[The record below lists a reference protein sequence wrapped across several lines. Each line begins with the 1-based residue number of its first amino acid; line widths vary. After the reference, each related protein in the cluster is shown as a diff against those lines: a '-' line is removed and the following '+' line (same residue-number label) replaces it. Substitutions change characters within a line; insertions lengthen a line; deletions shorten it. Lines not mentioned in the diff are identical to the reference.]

1 MYAVMK
7 ARGNDGM
14 KVLAGAGLN
23 WLIPGCVQEVVRSQ
37 PNSIHIPGCVQGWK
51 TSIKVPVFVTA
62 AAFAPFYSE
71 GDICLS
77 LDRITSKIK
86 NNSFLLAVR

>member
-1 MYAVMK
+1 MK
-7 ARGNDGM
+7 ALGNDGM
-14 KVLAGAGLN
+14 KVLAGAGLDR
-23 WLIPGCVQEVVRSQ
+23 LIPGCVQEMVHSQ
-37 PNSIHIPGCVQGWK
+37 PNAMHIRGCVQGWK

-62 AAFAPFYSE
+62 AAFALFYPE